1 MNPVWLWPLGM
12 SIAAFAAI
20 ARDKALALRGAYR
33 IRETTLLSLAVLGG
47 GVGALLAMLLLRHK
61 TRKPAF
67 FLGLPAIVL
76 VQGAIV
82 EMLRAA

>member
-1 MNPVWLWPLGM
+1 MNWIWLWPLGM
-12 SIAAFAAI
+12 SIAAFAAM
-20 ARDKALALRGAYR
+20 ARDKAQAIRGAYR

-47 GVGALLAMLLLRHK
+47 GPGALFAMLLLRHK

>member
-1 MNPVWLWPLGM
+1 MNWIWLWPLGM
-12 SIAAFAAI
+12 SVAAFAAM
-20 ARDKALALRGAYR
+20 ARDKYQAVRGGWR
-33 IRETTLLSLAVLGG
+33 IPETTLLSLAILGG
-47 GVGALLAMLLLRHK
+47 GPGALLAMLLLRHK

-82 EMLRAA
+82 EFLRAA